1 MPILEVELVED
12 PAAPPRGDLARR
24 IADAAG
30 AVFGSDPGTTWVK
43 LGVIPA
49 GRYAE
54 NGAESASAG
63 QPVFVKVLK
72 WKPPEGPELEREI
85 AALSAAIAEAC
96 ERPLDRVHVL
106 YQPPGAG
113 RVAFGGRLAT

>member
-12 PAAPPRGDLARR
+12 PTLAPSEDLARR
-24 IADAAG
+24 LADAAG

-43 LGVIPA
+43 LVLIPV

-54 NGAESASAG
+54 NGADLGAAVG
-63 QPVFVKVLK
+63 PVFVNVLK
-72 WKPPEGPELEREI
+72 WKPPVGPDLEREV
-85 AALSAAIAEAC
+85 AALSAAVAEAC
-96 ERPLDRVHVL
+96 GRPLDRVHVV

-113 RVAFGGRLAT
+113 RVAFGGRLPS